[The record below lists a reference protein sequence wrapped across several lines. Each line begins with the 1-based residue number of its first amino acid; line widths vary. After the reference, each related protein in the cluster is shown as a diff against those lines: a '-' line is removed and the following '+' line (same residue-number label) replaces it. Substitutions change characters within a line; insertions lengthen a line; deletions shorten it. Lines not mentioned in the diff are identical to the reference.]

1 MIDTKYENDDF
12 IFKRIVLEQLNNMAV
27 NVFIIKPN
35 VKVYTKTIKNPKEKF
50 NCKRLFEIFDIKKG
64 ERILNP
70 VGKTN
75 RGIFIKP
82 AEHGLDSVMFIYSR
96 PNRKETLSIIIHELL
111 HASIC
116 ITNLLGITI
125 DNPTDSEAQAYLQ
138 QYLFECLYDD
148 VIRITTE
155 EKEN

>member
-35 VKVYTKTIKNPKEKF
+35 VRVYTKTIKNPKEKF
-50 NCKRLFEIFDIKKG
+50 KYNRVLVYDIKKG

-75 RGIFIKP
+75 HGIFIKP
-82 AEHGLDSVMFIYSR
+82 AEHGLDSVMFIFSR
-96 PNRKETLSIIIHELL
+96 PNRKETLSVLIHELL

-116 ITNLLGITI
+116 LTNLLGITI

-148 VIRITTE
+148 VVRITTE
-155 EKEN
+155 EEKEN